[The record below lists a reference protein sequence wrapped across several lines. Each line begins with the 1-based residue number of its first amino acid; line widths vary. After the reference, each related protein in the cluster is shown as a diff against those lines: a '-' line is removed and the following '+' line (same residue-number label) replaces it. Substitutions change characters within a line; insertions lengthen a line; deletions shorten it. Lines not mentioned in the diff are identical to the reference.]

1 METYTQNVNGLENIL
16 NLFGDYSEQLKN
28 KKGNGEN
35 IMESLNTLSK
45 SMNDFYFDNAT
56 ELCENYK
63 RVLNNVSNVPDEN
76 IQALTLQVIDGMSRR
91 YGGLR
96 EHTDLMIKDMNMI
109 VNTYKDSINVINE
122 DELFIN
128 DDQVKRLQYIANGFT
143 HYLNSVR
150 TIVSINGF
158 IK

>member
-1 METYTQNVNGLENIL
+1 
-16 NLFGDYSEQLKN
+16 
-28 KKGNGEN
+28 
-35 IMESLNTLSK
+35 
-45 SMNDFYFDNAT
+45 
-56 ELCENYK
+56 
-63 RVLNNVSNVPDEN
+63 
-76 IQALTLQVIDGMSRR
+76 
-91 YGGLR
+91 
-96 EHTDLMIKDMNMI
+96 MNMI